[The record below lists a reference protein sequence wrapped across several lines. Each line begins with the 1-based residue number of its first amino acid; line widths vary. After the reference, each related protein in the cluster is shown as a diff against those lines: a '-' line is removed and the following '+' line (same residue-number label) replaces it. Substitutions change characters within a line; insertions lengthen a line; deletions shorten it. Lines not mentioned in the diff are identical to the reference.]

1 MKKHAA
7 GSRQANHWE
16 AEAGYMALH
25 YKHESSSFVPGSHLC
40 LPSLV
45 LSSPEMHA
53 QRRPQHNHREHSEC
67 ALVYHPS
74 LVKVHSSFC
83 IGLLLNYHYLLL
95 SVRKV
100 LTNNTGEVFASTVL
114 KSLNIFSVALQTAL
128 Q

>member
-1 MKKHAA
+1 MQQDHSKQITGRLKQVIWLYITNTKAPH
-7 GSRQANHWE
+7 
-16 AEAGYMALH
+16 
-25 YKHESSSFVPGSHLC
+25 FVPGSHLC

-100 LTNNTGEVFASTVL
+100 LTKNTGEVFASTVL